1 MDDLGDFI
9 AFDAFFPGGGVS
21 SGGSSSGNGGSNPNG
36 CQVGCLTLLLLFL
49 MFEIYVIYLSD

>member
-9 AFDAFFPGGGVS
+9 AFDTFFGGGGS

-49 MFEIYVIYLSD
+49 MFEIFVIYLSD

>member
-1 MDDLGDFI
+1 MSDALDFI
-9 AFDAFFPGGGVS
+9 VFDTFFGGGGS

-49 MFEIYVIYLSD
+49 MFEIFVIYLSD

>member
-9 AFDAFFPGGGVS
+9 AFDAFFCGGGS
-21 SGGSSSGNGGSNPNG
+21 SGGSTSGNGGSNPNG

-49 MFEIYVIYLSD
+49 MFEIFVIYLSD